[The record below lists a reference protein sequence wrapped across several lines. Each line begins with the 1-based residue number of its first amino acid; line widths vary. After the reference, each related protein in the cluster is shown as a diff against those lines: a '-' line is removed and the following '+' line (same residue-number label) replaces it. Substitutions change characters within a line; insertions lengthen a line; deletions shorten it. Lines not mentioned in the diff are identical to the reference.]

1 MKEVNYREDD
11 WRDARPIFI
20 SNVNELIEKGI
31 LIPIEEIKLID

>member
-11 WRDARPIFI
+11 WRDARQIFI
-20 SNVNELIEKGI
+20 PYVNELIEKGI